1 MTTHKTSKQIPL
13 KAIFF
18 PILTILIII
27 SLSLFFIKYRLVD
40 TDKVGRHGVNAV
52 GDIVPD
58 FAVTDMN
65 GKKST
70 ISTVK
75 AKVIMLNFWATWC
88 DACLTEMPSI
98 VALRNQFHP
107 QGFEVVG
114 INLDENPAAV
124 VPRAVQRY
132 QISFPVFQDPSGTIA
147 EIFDVMAIPLTV
159 FMNSKREIIHYQNG
173 EFDWSSE
180 AVQNMLKGWLE
191 KP

>member
-1 MTTHKTSKQIPL
+1 MTTHKTNKQIQL
-13 KAIFF
+13 KAVLL

-40 TDKVGRHGVNAV
+40 TERTARHGIRAI
-52 GDIVPD
+52 GDQVPD
-58 FAVTDMN
+58 FAITDMN

-75 AKVIMLNFWATWC
+75 AKVMMLNFWATWC
-88 DACLTEMPSI
+88 DACLQEMPSI
-98 VALRNQFHP
+98 VALRNKFHP

-132 QISFPVFQDPSGTIA
+132 QISFPVFQDPNGSIA

-180 AVQNMLKGWLE
+180 SVQTMLKNWLE